1 MSTLIEQF
9 DHSLT
14 EFGSR
19 VALVAPEHWGRPT
32 PCPGWDVQGLVAH
45 VIGQCRAAPYLLAGG
60 SPTDVGD
67 RITADTSGAHLLAAW
82 EAAAAAARQ
91 AFAVDGALDHT
102 VVVTSRPQSARD
114 YIWSLTVDL
123 TVHAWDLARGI
134 ESDERLEP
142 ELVRRIHAEMVKD
155 VDALMAGGRFDPPVP
170 VPAHADLQA
179 RMLGLVGRRV

>member
-9 DHSLT
+9 DHALT
-14 EFGSR
+14 EFASR
-19 VALVAPEHWGRPT
+19 VVLVAPEQWSRPT
-32 PCPGWDVQGLVAH
+32 PCPDWDVQALVAH
-45 VIGQCRAAPYLLAGG
+45 VIGQCRAVPYLLAGG
-60 SPTDVGD
+60 SPTDARD
-67 RITADTSGAHLLAAW
+67 SLAADASGADLLASW
-82 EAAAAAARQ
+82 EAAAASARQ

-102 VVVTSRPQSARD
+102 VEVISGPQSARD

-155 VDALMAGGRFDPPVP
+155 VDALMSGGRFDPPVP